1 MTPPIVSVVG
11 SFAVGMTLRTDRMPI
26 FGETLLGSDFDM
38 GPGGKGSNQAVATAR
53 LGAESHFIGLI
64 GNDKLGAIAIDLY
77 QTEGVHI
84 DWLKQTEQAATG
96 VGFIILNQEGQNG
109 IILDMG
115 ANKLMDRAFVRQAER
130 QIAASDVVLTVLE
143 IPIEAAAEGLSLGR
157 KHGAKTILNPAP
169 AAPLPD
175 DLLRNVDLV
184 TPNETELRILMG
196 LQPDDPTPSPQLAR
210 ELRQRFGCTVIVT
223 RGEHGLL
230 ILDQTGEEEIPAVPV
245 EVTDTT
251 GAGDAF
257 NAALAVALAESK
269 DLRTAAQF
277 ACCAGALACTRLGV
291 IPGLAR
297 RDTVDALY
305 RKHFHSNTAS
315 LLSYEKK
322 RNPESAS

>member
-1 MTPPIVSVVG
+1 MSSRIVSVVG

-38 GPGGKGSNQAVATAR
+38 GPGGKGSNQAVAAVR
-53 LGAESHFIGLI
+53 LGAEANFIGLI
-64 GNDKLGAIAIDLY
+64 GSDKLGAIAIDLY
-77 QTEGVHI
+77 KAEGVHT
-84 DWLKQTEQAATG
+84 DWLKQTKQAATG
-96 VGFIILNQEGQNG
+96 VGFIILNPEGRNG

-115 ANKLMDRAFVRQAER
+115 ANKLLDRAFVQQAED

-143 IPIEAAAEGLSLGR
+143 IPIEAAAEGMSLGR

-175 DLLRNVDLV
+175 DLLHNVDLI
-184 TPNETELRILMG
+184 TPNETELRILLG
-196 LQPDDPTPSPQLAR
+196 LRPDDPTPTSQLAR
-210 ELRQRFGCTVIVT
+210 KLRRRFGCTVIAT

-230 ILDQTGEEEIPAVPV
+230 ILDNAGEQEIPAVPV

-257 NAALAVALAESK
+257 NAALAVAIAESR

-277 ACCAGALACTRLGV
+277 ASCAGALACTKLGV
-291 IPGLAR
+291 IPGLPR
-297 RDTVDALY
+297 RDAVDALY
-305 RKHFHSNTAS
+305 RKHF
-315 LLSYEKK
+315 E
-322 RNPESAS
+322 